1 MTIASIIPLDPP
13 MSPEAELHAA
23 LDRIRQLGAA
33 VSWDNP
39 LGGEIADLAESVLA
53 RLAGSLV
60 LVAPIDAAVPRPAP
74 AVAAAPALAA

>member
-13 MSPEAELHAA
+13 ASPEAELHAA

-53 RLAGSLV
+53 RLASSLV
-60 LVAPIDAAVPRPAP
+60 LVAPIDAVVAHSPAR
-74 AVAAAPALAA
+74 AAMVPALAA